1 MMNGGEKD
9 LLNGQ
14 MWLWLNPYLEVTI
27 NPKIPTELGFYDLR
41 FSENREA
48 QAILAQKA
56 GISAFCYWHYW
67 FGNGKKL
74 LNMPFEEVVRLK
86 NLICHFV

>member
-1 MMNGGEKD
+1 MVGEKASR
-9 LLNGQ
+9 NGL

-56 GISAFCYWHYW
+56 GISAF
-67 FGNGKKL
+67 L
-74 LNMPFEEVVRLK
+74 LLALLVWKWEEV
-86 NLICHFV
+86 IEYAI